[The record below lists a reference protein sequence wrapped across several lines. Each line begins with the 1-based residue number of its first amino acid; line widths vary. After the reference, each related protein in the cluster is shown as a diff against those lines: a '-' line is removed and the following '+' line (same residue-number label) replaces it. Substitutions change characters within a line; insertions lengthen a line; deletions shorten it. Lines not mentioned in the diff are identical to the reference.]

1 MVQKK
6 VSNKLGI
13 KDDHVKTEK
22 GLLDNLKQSSS
33 QQHDGK
39 NRGADL
45 KKKMKKSKSIKFSN
59 FESFLSPPPRR
70 GKPQGS
76 FPGGAASGCGF
87 LVPNKQSP
95 AKSAGGSP
103 PLLHTRKPLPPQPPV
118 RQEPPPQPG
127 KPPGSATSGSGFLVP
142 KKQSPIKS
150 TEGSPNYM
158 KPTSSFEARKE
169 RSRSP
174 VSTSRSPRTSISPKT
189 PSPKNLINPKHKSSS
204 SYGHKGSRTLSKTS
218 SLKLVRT
225 LTKSPS
231 FKPSRSLSKKCS
243 PVVLCE
249 DFDVQRATCSSTL
262 KDSKFPNYLT
272 LNPGAT
278 EAEGTS
284 AIKVCPYTYCSLNGH
299 HHAPL
304 PPLKSFLSAKRRLLK
319 TQKSFKLGCLSPRR
333 NKPKESDSK
342 SFPIEP
348 LVQEERGDFFIE
360 IYTKDCEGDEKVEE
374 NFHGEILERVL
385 DESTCIDAVSLPSS
399 AKETSGNCSID
410 DRDKEEEEERKLR
423 IQLEEVDTEGSNMDW
438 EAGEY
443 SEAYVEDISSH
454 CFKELVPDEVME
466 VLFDE
471 ESVSSEAW
479 FDDRDSES
487 SHSSSNLERDGFEE
501 STNKEERTC
510 ALIKEINEEPK
521 QTIEDSN
528 VGFNNEIP
536 RMVEDEI
543 KCVCNIKD
551 EELVDHNVNESPQDG
566 DYSCLFLSNQDMESC
581 QDFLEQALPAVDARE
596 EIEEN
601 ESLQDDGYSCLFLG
615 NQESDSCQDDARDE
629 TEEIESSQEDG
640 YSCLFVGD
648 QELDSSQDLLGQ
660 ELPTDEKKKNES
672 SQTSEDVDASNQ
684 VLSSEGL
691 ENGTEDQLKN
701 DRGNQEYADKDLDET
716 KNFRVPNVQ
725 EIQDFDRSKVELTS
739 KSDEEVKISTPEEK
753 TSEGT
758 KNPNLYKRRDSKE
771 ESLEACKYPKWG
783 VRAKKIAEESEEERK
798 FNPMEPNYLPV
809 EPDEDAEKVDLRHQM
824 VDERKNAEEWMVD
837 FALRRAVTSL
847 APARKRK
854 VALLVE
860 AFETV
865 MPIPKYESHFRH
877 NSSFYGLSSPI
888 QACR

>member
-6 VSNKLGI
+6 VPNKLGI

-22 GLLDNLKQSSS
+22 GLLANLKQSFS

-45 KKKMKKSKSIKFSN
+45 KKKMKKSKSIKLSD
-59 FESFLSPPPRR
+59 FESFLSPPPPP
-70 GKPQGS
+70 GKLQHSGG
-76 FPGGAASGCGF
+76 FPGGAASGSGF
-87 LVPNKQSP
+87 LVPKKQSP

-103 PLLHTRKPLPPQPPV
+103 PLHIRKPPPPQPPA

-127 KPPGSATSGSGFLVP
+127 KLPGSATSGSGFLVP

-158 KPTSSFEARKE
+158 KSTSSFEARKE

-174 VSTSRSPRTSISPKT
+174 VSTSRSQTSISPKT
-189 PSPKNLINPKHKSSS
+189 PSPKNLINPKHKSTSS
-204 SYGHKGSRTLSKTS
+204 SGHKGSRTLSKTS

-284 AIKVCPYTYCSLNGH
+284 AMKVCPYTYCSLNGH

-342 SFPIEP
+342 SFPITP
-348 LVQEERGDFFIE
+348 LVQEGRGDFFIE
-360 IYTKDCEGDEKVEE
+360 IYIKNSEGDEKVEE
-374 NFHGEILERVL
+374 NCHGEILERVL

-399 AKETSGNCSID
+399 DCSID
-410 DRDKEEEEERKLR
+410 ERDKEEEEEERKLS
-423 IQLEEVDTEGSNMDW
+423 IQLEEVVTEGSDMDW

-443 SEAYVEDISSH
+443 SEAYVEDISSC
-454 CFKELVPDEVME
+454 CFREFVPDEVME

-471 ESVSSEAW
+471 ESVGSEAW
-479 FDDRDSES
+479 FDDRNSES
-487 SHSSSNLERDGFEE
+487 GHSSSNLERDGFEE
-501 STNKEERTC
+501 STNKKERTC

-528 VGFNNEIP
+528 VGLNNKIP
-536 RMVEDEI
+536 RIVEDEI
-543 KCVCNIKD
+543 KCASDIED
-551 EELVDHNVNESPQDG
+551 EELVDHNVNESPRDG
-566 DYSCLFLSNQDMESC
+566 DYSCLFLGNQDMGSC

-601 ESLQDDGYSCLFLG
+601 ESPQDDGYSCLFLE

-629 TEEIESSQEDG
+629 TEENVSPQEDG
-640 YSCLFVGD
+640 YLCLIVGN
-648 QELDSSQDLLGQ
+648 QESDSSQDLLGQ
-660 ELPTDEKKKNES
+660 ELPTDEKKKNEF
-672 SQTSEDVDASNQ
+672 SQTSEDIDESNQ
-684 VLSSEGL
+684 ALSY
-691 ENGTEDQLKN
+691 EDQRKN
-701 DRGNQEYADKDLDET
+701 VLGNQEHADKDQDEA
-716 KNFRVPNVQ
+716 KKFKVPNVQ
-725 EIQDFDRSKVELTS
+725 ETQDFDRSEVELTS
-739 KSDEEVKISTPEEK
+739 KSDEDVKISTPEEK

-758 KNPNLYKRRDSKE
+758 KNPNLYKQRDSKE

-783 VRAKKIAEESEEERK
+783 ARSKKIAEESEEERK
-798 FNPMEPNYLPV
+798 FNPREPNYLPV

-877 NSSFYGLSSPI
+877 NTSFFGLSSPI